1 MGAGAFIEPLV
12 VITLL
17 FGGTWVNRNT
27 EYRLFNRRR
36 VYTHS
41 PRSASP
47 SSSGSGRSSPAS
59 SVTLLSQ
66 IDEEPVWRVRNI
78 NIMGLQKEV
87 VSPNT
92 RRFQDY
98 FLSRLLKKFPFLV
111 EAWYWALIYW
121 VYQLGRAFSAV
132 TMVEG
137 TVTVARRHALQII
150 ALEQRLHIF
159 LELDVQRWFLQHPF
173 LMHWTNRI
181 YSFVHI
187 PGTILF
193 LVWLFF
199 YTTTQSRIDL
209 PTHTRPKNDD
219 ISSAGP
225 KLYAARRRTMATCNL
240 IAFIVFTLWPCM
252 PPRLL
257 SDAAVPGAIGAQAR
271 SYGFVDTV
279 HGAED
284 ESSVWTQNKFCNQY
298 AAMPSLHFGYSLLI
312 GLTIMTIPLAPQHR
326 RSRTV
331 HLTRSLRVRLPAP
344 RRLMCLALG
353 VAYPAIILVAIVAT
367 ANHFVLDAVA
377 GAIVCGCAWTG
388 NRVLLNLLPL
398 EDYFL
403 AVVRIHKPERR
414 VVWLDGAERVG
425 GEKGSGKG
433 VVVD

>member
-12 VITLL
+12 VVTLL

-27 EYRLFNRRR
+27 DYRLFNRRR
-36 VYTHS
+36 VYS
-41 PRSASP
+41 R
-47 SSSGSGRSSPAS
+47 SSSPASSIDSGRSSPSSTAS
-59 SVTLLSQ
+59 LLSQ
-66 IDEEPVWRVRNI
+66 IDEEPKWRTRVISILGIR
-78 NIMGLQKEV
+78 KEV

-92 RRFQDY
+92 KQFQEY

-137 TVTVARRHALQII
+137 TVNVARRHALQLIH
-150 ALEQRLHIF
+150 LEQRLHIF
-159 LELDVQRWFLQHPF
+159 HELSVQAWFLRHPF
-173 LMHWTNRI
+173 LMHWTNRV
-181 YSFVHI
+181 YSFIHI

-193 LVWLFF
+193 LVWLYF
-199 YTTTQSRIDL
+199 YTTTRNRIDL
-209 PTHTRPKNDD
+209 PSHNREP
-219 ISSAGP
+219 SGSPAGP
-225 KLYAARRRTMATCNL
+225 KLYAARRRTMAVCNL

-257 SDAAVPGAIGAQAR
+257 SDPDVPGAIGKEAR

-279 HGAED
+279 HGAEG

-326 RSRTV
+326 RTTTLHIS
-331 HLTRSLRVRLPAP
+331 RSLRLRFPSP
-344 RRLMCLALG
+344 RRLLCLVLG
-353 VAYPAIILVAIVAT
+353 VAYPMIILVAIVAT

-377 GAIVCGCAWTG
+377 GAIVCGLAWTG

-403 AVVRIHKPERR
+403 WCVRIHKPERR
-414 VVWLDGAERVG
+414 AVWFEGDDDRDER
-425 GEKGSGKG
+425 KG